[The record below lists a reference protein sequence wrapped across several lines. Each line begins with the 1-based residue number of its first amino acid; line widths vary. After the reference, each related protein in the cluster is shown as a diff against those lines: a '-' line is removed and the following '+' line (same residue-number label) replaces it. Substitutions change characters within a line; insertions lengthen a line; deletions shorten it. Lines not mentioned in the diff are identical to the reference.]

1 MKLSFMQHDTLN
13 EENMGSRERGRT
25 WGERESRTRGERKK
39 GEMKASRGG
48 NVLEQGHKVG
58 PSTFIFTVNIF
69 ISVFHV
75 VAVKVQ
81 KENKIELKLYDVD
94 ILLLYTHN
102 VG

>member
-1 MKLSFMQHDTLN
+1 M
-13 EENMGSRERGRT
+13 E
-25 WGERESRTRGERKK
+25 
-39 GEMKASRGG
+39 ASRGG

-58 PSTFIFTVNIF
+58 PNAFIFTVNIF

-81 KENKIELKLYDVD
+81 KEYKIELKLYDVN

-102 VG
+102 AGSRV